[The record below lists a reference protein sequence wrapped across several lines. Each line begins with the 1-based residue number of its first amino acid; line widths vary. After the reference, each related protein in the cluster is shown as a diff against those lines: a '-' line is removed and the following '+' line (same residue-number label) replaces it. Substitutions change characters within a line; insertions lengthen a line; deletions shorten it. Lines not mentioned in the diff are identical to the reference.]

1 MKLSK
6 RSHYALRAL
15 VDLGIAQALGHP
27 LVRIGDLAEKEALP
41 LKFLEQIFLQLKQAG
56 YLDSKRGSQGG
67 YFLALPAEEI
77 RMGDVLR
84 LLDGPLAP
92 ISCVSRSAY
101 LPCSCPDEA
110 SCGVHALMLE
120 VSRAIA
126 GVLDR
131 VTLADTVKKSLRK
144 IRRNKTTVP
153 FVKMVLRRSPLKRK
167 PAPKRAVP
175 KRSVQKRSVGKT
187 AGGVRKRKKPSL
199 TSKQIR

>member
-27 LVRIGDLAEKEALP
+27 LVRIGDLAEKENLP

-56 YLDSKRGSQGG
+56 YLDSKRGSLGG

-92 ISCVSRSAY
+92 IPCVSRTAY
-101 LPCSCPDEA
+101 APCSCPDEA
-110 SCGVHALMLE
+110 SCGVHALMTE
-120 VSRAIA
+120 VFRAVT

-131 VTLADTVKKSLRK
+131 VTLADTVKKSIRK
-144 IRRNKTTVP
+144 IRRNKTAVP
-153 FVKMVLRRSPLKRK
+153 FVKMVLRRSPRKRK
-167 PAPKRAVP
+167 PARKTAVP
-175 KRSVQKRSVGKT
+175 KRCAKKRSVGKP
-187 AGGVRKRKKPSL
+187 ANGARKRTKSGS